1 MIVQPTELLFSP
13 FLLLFPQLT
22 FQSNLPWP
30 SRLITSYRSKGQKG
44 WVGEFDKS
52 NHDVLYVMSVV
63 CVCTVYLFI
72 DSVIVAK
79 GGGYGRWMQHFHP
92 FPYILRALKKREKKL
107 VVTKENSRKKTTAR
121 QLTLRYSVAIKLK
134 HYSSPRGE
142 RV

>member
-1 MIVQPTELLFSP
+1 MIVQPSELLFSP

-79 GGGYGRWMQHFHP
+79 GGGIWTVDATFPP
-92 FPYILRALKKREKKL
+92 FSLYFAGVEKERKEASRNKRK
-107 VVTKENSRKKTTAR
+107 
-121 QLTLRYSVAIKLK
+121 
-134 HYSSPRGE
+134 
-142 RV
+142 